1 MIMSNY
7 SLTHIPD
14 TMQYAVINT
23 TAGVVYECENY
34 RSALNL
40 RRETGGVIVN
50 ARSTLGIIQII
61 RYRKAWNNY

>member
-1 MIMSNY
+1 MSTY

-14 TMQYAVINT
+14 TMKYAVINT
-23 TAGVVYECENY
+23 TAGVVYQCENY
-34 RSALNL
+34 KSALNL

-61 RYRKAWNNY
+61 KYRKAWNNY

>member
-1 MIMSNY
+1 MSTY

-14 TMQYAVINT
+14 TMNYAVINT

-34 RSALNL
+34 KSALNL

-61 RYRKAWNNY
+61 KYRKAWNNY

>member
-1 MIMSNY
+1 MSNY
-7 SLTHIPD
+7 SLTTIPD
-14 TMQYAVINT
+14 TMNYAVINT
-23 TAGVVYECENY
+23 HTGVVYECENY

-40 RRETGGVIVN
+40 RRETAGVIVN

>member
-1 MIMSNY
+1 MSNH
-7 SLTHIPD
+7 SLTTIPD
-14 TMQYAVINT
+14 TMNYAVINT
-23 TAGVVYECENY
+23 DTGVVYECENY

-50 ARSTLGIIQII
+50 AHSTLGIIQII

>member
-1 MIMSNY
+1 MSKY
-7 SLTHIPD
+7 SLTTIPD
-14 TMQYAVINT
+14 TMNYAVINT
-23 TAGVVYECENY
+23 DTGVVYECENY